1 MADDEDDSQKTEDP
15 TPRKLEKAKQKGQ
28 TSSSQE
34 IKNWAVLLGGSVM
47 LAALAPWMMMG
58 VTRTSVPFIEQAHDI
73 PLELG
78 SISPLLGGI
87 LLELLI
93 YMSPFFGILVLL
105 AIISNVA
112 QTGFI
117 MAPEKIKPDLK
128 KLSMVGGLKRMFS
141 ARSLMEFFKGLF
153 KLSVVTLVAYAMAIP
168 FMDDIALMPG
178 YSLMEI
184 LDRIYV
190 MSITITAGA
199 AGVMTAIAI
208 LDFIYQKY
216 EFTKQMRM
224 SRQEVKDEYK
234 QTEGDPH
241 VKARIRKIRAERAQ
255 QRMMQNVPEADV
267 VVTNPTHYA
276 VALTYKMEEMQAPRL
291 VAKGVDNLAFRIREV
306 AEANEV
312 PIVENPPLA
321 RALYA
326 SVELDEEIPVEHY
339 QAVAEVISFVMQAK
353 TNRRGT
359 RGRGGPTIN

>member
-1 MADDEDDSQKTEDP
+1 MADDEDESQKTEEP
-15 TPRKLEKAKQKGQ
+15 TDRKLQKAKQKGQ
-28 TSSSQE
+28 ISSSQE
-34 IKNWAVLLGGSVM
+34 VKNWAVLLGGTLL
-47 LAALAPWMMMG
+47 LASLAPWMMMG
-58 VTRTSVPFIEQAHDI
+58 VARTSIPFIEKAHDI
-73 PLELG
+73 PLEPG
-78 SISPLLGGI
+78 AIPSMLGGV
-87 LLELLI
+87 LLQMLI
-93 YMSPFFGILVLL
+93 YMSPLFGVLMLL
-105 AIISNVA
+105 AIIANVA

-128 KLSMVGGLKRMFS
+128 KLSLVAGLKRMFS

-153 KLSVVTLVAYAMAIP
+153 KLSVVTLVATVMAIP
-168 FMDDIALMPG
+168 YMDDVVLMPG
-178 YSLMEI
+178 YPLMAI
-184 LDRIYV
+184 LDRMYL

-234 QTEGDPH
+234 QTEGDPQ

-255 QRMMQNVPEADV
+255 QRMMQSVPEADV

-276 VALTYKMEEMQAPRL
+276 VALTYKMEEMYAPKL